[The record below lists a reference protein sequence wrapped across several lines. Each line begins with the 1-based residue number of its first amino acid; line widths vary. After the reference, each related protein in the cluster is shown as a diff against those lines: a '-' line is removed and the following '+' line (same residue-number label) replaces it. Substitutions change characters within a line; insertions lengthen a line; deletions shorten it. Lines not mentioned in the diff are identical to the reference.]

1 MRIFYHAGWYRK
13 GQLKIRCDGIF
24 MSNRTKQFITVLSV
38 IILLATVN
46 GCSIFI
52 STPRMAKIHIQGLD
66 NQHHDYIISLDEPL
80 AEANLD
86 IRISKRYAVQ
96 LDFDWLWGSVSDTR
110 MDYTN
115 SVDEDKIPPL
125 IPWMLCKYCF

>member
-1 MRIFYHAGWYRK
+1 
-13 GQLKIRCDGIF
+13 
-24 MSNRTKQFITVLSV
+24 MSNRTKQSITVLSV

-66 NQHHDYIISLDEPL
+66 NQHHDYIIAIDEPL

>member
-1 MRIFYHAGWYRK
+1 
-13 GQLKIRCDGIF
+13 

-38 IILLATVN
+38 ISMLISVS

-52 STPRMAKIHIQGLD
+52 STPRTARIHIQGLD
-66 NQHHDYIISLDEPL
+66 NQHYDYVIALDEPL

-86 IRISKRYAVQ
+86 ITISKRYAVQ
-96 LDFDWLWGSVSDTR
+96 LDFDWLWGTASYTR
-110 MDYTN
+110 LDYNN

-125 IPWMLCKYCF
+125 VPWMLCKYRF